1 MSELC
6 ICLAL
11 CRSVA
16 SERHPT
22 FLRPTFDADLQSS
35 IVLIEME
42 TATVYPFVLY
52 QVVTTTDLL
61 QHFPTLTKSSRVTD
75 QSPITI
81 SVC

>member
-1 MSELC
+1 MSKLC
-6 ICLAL
+6 ISPAL
-11 CRSVA
+11 YRSA
-16 SERHPT
+16 AFGRHST
-22 FLRPTFDADLQSS
+22 FLLPSFDADLQSS
-35 IVLIEME
+35 IVLTEME

-61 QHFPTLTKSSRVTD
+61 QHFPNLAKSSRVTD

>member
-1 MSELC
+1 MSKFC
-6 ICLAL
+6 ICPAL
-11 CRSVA
+11 CRSAA
-16 SERHPT
+16 SGRHLT
-22 FLRPTFDADLQSS
+22 FPLPSVDADLQSS
-35 IVLIEME
+35 IILTEME

-61 QHFPTLTKSSRVTD
+61 QQFPNLTKSFRVTD